1 MAHRFLIGLHSGQQL
16 LLPGNYQPPPCDTHQ
31 GLKIRRDLTV
41 GSEGGGEG
49 REGGEGTLSIGFR
62 DKGVGGERVGGGGG
76 GGERSAGYVVNLRK
90 GGGED
95 MW

>member
-49 REGGEGTLSIGFR
+49 GEGTLSIGFR
-62 DKGVGGERVGGGGG
+62 DKGVGGERVGEGE
-76 GGERSAGYVVNLRK
+76 GERSAGYVVNLRK
-90 GGGED
+90 GVRED